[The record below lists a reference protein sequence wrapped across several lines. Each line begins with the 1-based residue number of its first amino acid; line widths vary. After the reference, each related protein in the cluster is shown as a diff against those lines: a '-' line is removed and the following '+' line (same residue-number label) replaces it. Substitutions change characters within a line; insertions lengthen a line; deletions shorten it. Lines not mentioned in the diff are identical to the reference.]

1 MSDAAQSLS
10 VSIEV
15 GEQTLVEQALLNAD
29 VMCAELDEAMLED
42 AAHKG
47 AVWVQIR
54 HTDTVSSRPV
64 RMRDLRSCS
73 DKAADLLININCRVL
88 AEQPLTATLKRE
100 EKNYSIWHKPSGML
114 CQGTR
119 WADHCSL
126 VRGVELAMARPV
138 HLVHRLDKAASGL
151 IVLAHTRPAAK
162 ALSALFAQ
170 RKVRK
175 IYTASGNGRVD
186 WSLPHVL
193 DDPIDGKSAK
203 TIVLA
208 ADVLA
213 TNADKTGD
221 SSTSNDSS
229 RLSVQIETGRKHQIR
244 QHLAAAGF
252 PIVGDRLFDPNREHE
267 LDLQLSATELG
278 FQCPFSGDEIL
289 VHCD

>member
-1 MSDAAQSLS
+1 MSDAALSLS
-10 VSIEV
+10 VSIEA
-15 GEQTLVEQALLNAD
+15 GKQTLVEQALLNAD
-29 VMCAELDEAMLED
+29 VMRAELDEAMFVD

-47 AVWVQIR
+47 AVWLQIR

-64 RMRDLRSCS
+64 RVRDLLSCS
-73 DKAADLLININCRVL
+73 DKAADLLININRRVL
-88 AEQPLTATLKRE
+88 DEQPLQATLKRE

-126 VRGVELAMARPV
+126 VRVVELAMARPV

-175 IYTASGNGRVD
+175 IYTASVNGCVD

-193 DDPIDGKSAK
+193 DDPIDGKIAK

-213 TNADKTGD
+213 AKVDKAGD
-221 SSTSNDSS
+221 SSNADNSS

-244 QHLAAAGF
+244 QHLASAGF
-252 PIVGDRLFDPNREHE
+252 PIVGDRLFDPTREHA

-278 FQCPFSGDEIL
+278 FKCPFSGDEIL
-289 VHCD
+289 VRCD

>member
-1 MSDAAQSLS
+1 MGDAALSLS
-10 VSIEV
+10 VSIEA
-15 GEQTLVEQALLNAD
+15 GEQTLVEQALMNAD
-29 VMCAELDEAMLED
+29 VMRAELDETMLAD

-47 AVWVQIR
+47 AVWMQIR

-64 RMRDLRSCS
+64 RVRDLRSCS
-73 DKAADLLININCRVL
+73 DKAADLLININRRVL
-88 AEQPLTATLKRE
+88 DEQPLQATLKRE

-126 VRGVELAMARPV
+126 VRVVELAMARPV

-175 IYTASGNGRVD
+175 IYTASVNGCVD
-186 WSLPHVL
+186 WSLPYVL

-213 TNADKTGD
+213 AKVDKAGD
-221 SSTSNDSS
+221 SSNADNSS

-244 QHLAAAGF
+244 QHLASAGF
-252 PIVGDRLFDPNREHE
+252 PIVGDRLFDPTREHE
-267 LDLQLSATELG
+267 RDLQLSATELG
-278 FQCPFSGDEIL
+278 FKCPFSGDEIL
-289 VHCD
+289 VRCD

>member
-1 MSDAAQSLS
+1 MGDAALSLS
-10 VSIEV
+10 VSIEA
-15 GEQTLVEQALLNAD
+15 GEQTLVEQALMNAD
-29 VMCAELDEAMLED
+29 VMRAELDETMLAD

-47 AVWVQIR
+47 AVWMQIR

-64 RMRDLRSCS
+64 RVRDLRSCS
-73 DKAADLLININCRVL
+73 DKAADLLININRRVL
-88 AEQPLTATLKRE
+88 DEQPLQATLKRE

-126 VRGVELAMARPV
+126 VRVVELAMARPV

-175 IYTASGNGRVD
+175 IYTASVNGCVD
-186 WSLPHVL
+186 WSLPYVL

-213 TNADKTGD
+213 AKVDKAGD
-221 SSTSNDSS
+221 SSNADNSS

-244 QHLAAAGF
+244 QHLASAGF
-252 PIVGDRLFDPNREHE
+252 PIVGDRLFDPTREHA

-278 FQCPFSGDEIL
+278 FKCPFSGDEIL
-289 VHCD
+289 VRCD

>member
-1 MSDAAQSLS
+1 MSDAALSLS
-10 VSIEV
+10 VSIEA
-15 GEQTLVEQALLNAD
+15 GKQTLVEQALLNAD
-29 VMCAELDEAMLED
+29 VMRAELDEAMFVD

-47 AVWVQIR
+47 AVWLQIR

-64 RMRDLRSCS
+64 RVRDLLSCS
-73 DKAADLLININCRVL
+73 DKAADLLININRRVL
-88 AEQPLTATLKRE
+88 DEQPLQATLKRE

-126 VRGVELAMARPV
+126 VRVVELAMARPV

-175 IYTASGNGRVD
+175 IYTASVNGCVD

-193 DDPIDGKSAK
+193 DDPIDGKIAK

-213 TNADKTGD
+213 AKVDKAGD
-221 SSTSNDSS
+221 SSNADNSS

-244 QHLAAAGF
+244 QHLASAGF
-252 PIVGDRLFDPNREHE
+252 PIVGDRLFDPTREHE
-267 LDLQLSATELG
+267 RDLQLSATELG
-278 FQCPFSGDEIL
+278 FKCPFSGDEIL
-289 VHCD
+289 VRCD

>member
-1 MSDAAQSLS
+1 MSDAALSLS
-10 VSIEV
+10 VSIEA

-29 VMCAELDEAMLED
+29 VMRAELDEAMFVD

-47 AVWVQIR
+47 AVWLQIR

-64 RMRDLRSCS
+64 RVRDLRSCS
-73 DKAADLLININCRVL
+73 DKAADLLININRRVL
-88 AEQPLTATLKRE
+88 DKYPLQATLKRE

-126 VRGVELAMARPV
+126 VRVVELAMARPV

-175 IYTASGNGRVD
+175 IYTASVNGCVD

-193 DDPIDGKSAK
+193 DDPIDGKIAK

-213 TNADKTGD
+213 AKVDKAGD
-221 SSTSNDSS
+221 SSNADNSS

-244 QHLAAAGF
+244 QHLASAGF
-252 PIVGDRLFDPNREHE
+252 PIVGDRLFDPTREHA

-278 FQCPFSGDEIL
+278 FKCPFSGDEIL
-289 VHCD
+289 VRCD

>member
-1 MSDAAQSLS
+1 MSGTALSLS
-10 VSIEV
+10 VPIEA
-15 GEQTLVEQALLNAD
+15 GEQTLVEQALLNPD
-29 VMCAELDEAMLED
+29 VMRAELDEAMLAD
-42 AAHKG
+42 AALKG
-47 AVWVQIR
+47 AVWMQIK

-64 RMRDLRSCS
+64 KVRDLQSRS
-73 DKAADLLININCRVL
+73 DKAAELLINFNRRVL
-88 AEQPLTATLKRE
+88 DELPLTATLQRA

-126 VRGVELAMARPV
+126 ARVAELAMARPV

-151 IVLAHTRPAAK
+151 ILLAHTRPAAK

-175 IYTASGNGRVD
+175 IYSAIVAGQVD

-193 DDPIDGKSAK
+193 DKPIDGKNAK
-203 TIVLA
+203 TIVLTV
-208 ADVLA
+208 D
-213 TNADKTGD
+213 ADKACNT
-221 SSTSNDSS
+221 S

-244 QHLAAAGF
+244 QHLAQAGF
-252 PIVGDRLFDPNREHE
+252 PIVGDRLFDPTREHA

-278 FQCPFSGDEIL
+278 FKCPFSGDEIL
-289 VHCD
+289 VRCD

>member
-1 MSDAAQSLS
+1 MSDAALSLS
-10 VSIEV
+10 VSIEA

-29 VMCAELDEAMLED
+29 VMRAELDEAMLVD

-47 AVWVQIR
+47 AVWLQIR

-64 RMRDLRSCS
+64 RVRDLRSCS
-73 DKAADLLININCRVL
+73 DKAADLLININRRVL
-88 AEQPLTATLKRE
+88 DEQPLLATLKRE

-126 VRGVELAMARPV
+126 ARVVELAMERPV

-175 IYTASGNGRVD
+175 IYTASVNGRVG

-193 DDPIDGKSAK
+193 DDPIDGKGAK

-208 ADVLA
+208 ADML
-213 TNADKTGD
+213 TADVDKAGA
-221 SSTSNDSS
+221 SSKSNDSS

-244 QHLAAAGF
+244 QHLASAGF
-252 PIVGDRLFDPNREHE
+252 PIVGDRLFDPTREHE
-267 LDLQLSATELG
+267 RDLQLSATELG
-278 FQCPFSGDEIL
+278 FKCPFSGDEIL
-289 VHCD
+289 VRCD